1 LIHSYTL
8 DCGRCAKSAKMGQ
21 YMQIIVNEWLGNLLL
36 KIGAAT
42 ELNAS
47 LPKGDDAKPVPPRA
61 KIRIGLCAGHAGTT
75 GASGKNPAIQEHIEN
90 AAQRDRVKE
99 LLEAS
104 GRFECV
110 NVDQTQFKGD
120 LLATG
125 KAFKGC
131 RVGIAFHQNAFNGVQ
146 HGSEAIA
153 IDTAESR
160 ELGKKLST
168 AMATALGIT
177 DRGLR
182 DHSVSITNGAKAVGC
197 PCFVLTESHFVDPET
212 DPAEARR
219 KTLVAADAIAK
230 VLISHFS

>member
-1 LIHSYTL
+1 
-8 DCGRCAKSAKMGQ
+8 M
-21 YMQIIVNEWLGNLLL
+21 
-36 KIGAAT
+36 
-42 ELNAS
+42 
-47 LPKGDDAKPVPPRA
+47 
-61 KIRIGLCAGHAGTT
+61 
-75 GASGKNPAIQEHIEN
+75 
-90 AAQRDRVKE
+90 AAQRDHVKK

-110 NVDQTQFKGD
+110 NIDQNMFNGD

-131 RVGIAFHQNAFNGVQ
+131 RVGISFHQNAFDNVQ

-160 ELGKKLST
+160 ELGKKLVT
-168 AMATALGIT
+168 AMAQALGIT

-182 DHSVSITNGAKAVGC
+182 DHAVSITTGAKSVGC
-197 PCFVLTESHFVDPET
+197 PCFVLTESHFVDAET

-219 KTLVAADAIAK
+219 KTIVAADAIAK

>member
-1 LIHSYTL
+1 
-8 DCGRCAKSAKMGQ
+8 MGQ
-21 YMQIIVNEWLGNLLL
+21 YMLIITNDWLGNFLV

-42 ELNAS
+42 EAKEVQKDE
-47 LPKGDDAKPVPPRA
+47 PKPVPTVPPRS
-61 KIRIGLCAGHAGTT
+61 KIRIGLNSGHFSVK

-99 LLEAS
+99 LLEAT
-104 GRFECV
+104 GRFECI
-110 NVDQTQFKGD
+110 NIDQNQFNGD

-125 KAFKGC
+125 KAFKGF
-131 RVGIAFHQNAFNGVQ
+131 RVGIAFHQNAYNGVQ
-146 HGSEAIA
+146 HGSEVIA
-153 IDTAESR
+153 IDTDESK
-160 ELGKKLST
+160 ELGKKLSA
-168 AMATALGIT
+168 AMATALGIK

-182 DHSVSITNGAKAVGC
+182 DHAVSITNGAKSVGC